1 MASELFQVVDDWS
14 KARLT
19 VAEWK
24 RNQSPL
30 HTLHFTYQIQ
40 NQAFKIFLELDDASN
55 FVGIFVYAPI
65 SVPDT
70 KRDAV
75 CELMMR
81 LNWRL
86 RFGSLQLDH
95 QDGQM
100 RYFHGID
107 VEGGWL
113 SATMLD
119 NMLGAAGN
127 AFDEFFTLI
136 MRTIYSQESPQE
148 LLEEFEEG
156 LVLH

>member
-1 MASELFQVVDDWS
+1 MASELFKLVDDWS

-19 VAEWK
+19 GVEWR
-24 RNQSPL
+24 RNEPPL
-30 HTLHFTYQIQ
+30 HTLHFTYGIQ
-40 NQAFKIFLELDDASN
+40 NQAFKVFLELDEASD
-55 FVGIFVYAPI
+55 FVGIFAYAPI
-65 SVPDT
+65 SVPAT
-70 KRDAV
+70 KCEAV

-86 RFGSLQLDH
+86 RFGCLQMDY

-107 VEGGWL
+107 VEDGQL

-127 AFDEFFTLI
+127 TFDEAFSLI
-136 MRTIYSQESPQE
+136 MRAIYSQESPQQV
-148 LLEEFEEG
+148 LEDFEEH